1 MRPTRYDVDLD
12 ALRHNVGVLSGIAAG
27 ATFCAVVKADGCGH
41 GAVPVARAAVEAAVC
56 LRLAVC
62 KKPYMENGE
71 TTGFAVFFG
80 AFLA

>member
-41 GAVPVARAAVEAAVC
+41 GAVPVARAAVEAGASSTIC
-56 LRLAVC
+56 LLYTSPSPRD
-62 KKPYMENGE
+62 
-71 TTGFAVFFG
+71 
-80 AFLA
+80 

>member
-1 MRPTRYDVDLD
+1 
-12 ALRHNVGVLSGIAAG
+12 
-27 ATFCAVVKADGCGH
+27 
-41 GAVPVARAAVEAAVC
+41 AAVGEAEC
-56 LRLAVC
+56 PRLAVC